1 MIKKSLVTRIATHM
15 LLISLMAMTSIL
27 ASYIISDRMKGD
39 AGALNV
45 AGSLRMQTFRIINSL
60 QEIRLDGLDA
70 GLSERLDHNVDGF
83 TERLQKDELVHAI
96 PRANDHNLHVIYETI
111 QDRWLGYTLPR
122 IRSMD
127 ASDQQEVMEL
137 EAILDA
143 QYHLIDDMVS
153 LLEKSTDNKVRL
165 QIFIQTTFML
175 LAFAAIAVAFM
186 DIREKVVIPL
196 KQLMGQVRAVRQG
209 NFVVHDQ
216 VPDKDE
222 ISDLAQAVNDMSR
235 DLAFNYRNLEKT
247 VSQKTLELERSH
259 KALQLLHDASRL
271 LYENGDNL
279 CHNAVPMLKELEKL
293 IDIGSINLY
302 IEDEQQSVKV
312 MSTRNSSRPDYCRDL
327 QCKAC
332 MTPDNCINIPDLK
345 ILSSHDRNLQHM
357 HLPVA
362 TAGLRLGTL
371 DVAYPLGRQLSDR
384 AVRLLQTLADQLATA
399 IYIKRQMQE
408 SQQLSLLEERTI
420 IARELH
426 DSLAQSLS
434 YLKMQVSRLQRMQE
448 KEAASDRQQNI
459 VTEIR
464 TGVNSAY
471 RQLRELLTTFRL
483 QLDKPGLRS
492 ALDET
497 VREFSERMG
506 FVLDLDFNLPPDLL
520 NPNEEIHVLQIVR
533 EALSNATKH
542 SGASEVKVKVAF
554 SDGKVQVCIS
564 DNGRGLSDGKVPDQ
578 HYGLIIMRDRSISLG
593 GSLNMYN
600 QASGGVR
607 MDLEFTPVGMQNQTD
622 RLAV

>member
-15 LLISLMAMTSIL
+15 LLISLMAISSFL

-45 AGSLRMQTFRIINSL
+45 AGSLRMQTFRIINNL
-60 QEIRLDGLDA
+60 QEIRLDGLIA
-70 GLSERLDHNVDGF
+70 GSTEKLDQAVQGF
-83 TERLQKDELVHAI
+83 TERLQKDELVYAI
-96 PRANDHNLHVIYETI
+96 PRANDNNLHVIYEAI
-111 QDRWLGYTLPR
+111 RDKWLSYTLPR

-127 ASDQQEVMEL
+127 ATNRVEVMEL
-137 EAILDA
+137 EAILNA
-143 QYHLIDDMVS
+143 QYLLIDNMVS
-153 LLEKSTDNKVRL
+153 LLERSTDNKVRL

-175 LAFAAIAVAFM
+175 LAFAAIVVAFL

-196 KQLMGQVRAVRQG
+196 KHLMAQVKEVRQG
-209 NFVVHDQ
+209 NFVVRND

-235 DLAFNYRNLEKT
+235 DLSFNYRNLEKI

-302 IEDEQQSVKV
+302 IEDERQSVKV
-312 MSTRNSSRPDYCRDL
+312 MSTRNMERPDYCRDL
-327 QCKAC
+327 ECKAC
-332 MTPDNCINIPDLK
+332 MVDGSCFNAKLTEPVKNQSLEH
-345 ILSSHDRNLQHM
+345 LF
-357 HLPVA
+357 LPVA

-408 SQQLSLLEERTI
+408 SQQISLLEERTI

-434 YLKMQVSRLQRMQE
+434 YLKMQVSRLQKQQQ
-448 KEAASDRQQNI
+448 KDGGSDRQQDI
-459 VTEIR
+459 LAEIR

-483 QLDKPGLRS
+483 QLNKPGLRA

-506 FVLDLDFNLPPDLL
+506 FALDMDFNLPPDLL

-542 SGASEVKVKVAF
+542 SGATAVKVDVAF
-554 SDGKVQVCIS
+554 SEGQVQVCIC
-564 DNGRGLSDGKVPDQ
+564 DNGCGLSDGKVPDQ

-593 GSLNMYN
+593 GSINLYN

-622 RLAV
+622 RSRV